1 MVLLYY
7 ANDRDPAL
15 WIDALKAAG
24 PEFEIRQWPD
34 ASSPGRDRLCPAL
47 ESPHRSCFTACPAS
61 RPSFPLARGWITCC
75 GPRGCPRDLPLVR
88 VAEPDLTN
96 RMSEYVVLQVL
107 IHHRRQRA
115 YDKSQRHQE
124 WRPLPQRAAAQVRVG
139 VMGLG
144 VLGRDAAAK
153 LRTLGFRVAGWSR
166 TARNLEG
173 IDCFAGDSG
182 LVPFLNRSEILV
194 CLLPVTAHTR
204 GILNRSLFDELATGE
219 TGPVLINAGRGALQ
233 VEEDILAALE
243 TGTLRAATLDTFV
256 REPLPPESPLWSH
269 PDITVTPH
277 IAATSD
283 PGAIAASV
291 IGQIRRFESG
301 DSLENL
307 VDRDLG
313 Y

>member
-24 PEFEIRQWPD
+24 PEIEIRQWPD
-34 ASSPGRDRLCPAL
+34 TGPGEEIAYAL
-47 ESPHRSCFTACPAS
+47 LWNPPQELFRSLSGLKVVFSLGAGVDHLLRAPGL
-61 RPSFPLARGWITCC
+61 PPG
-75 GPRGCPRDLPLVR
+75 LPLVR
-88 VAEPDLTN
+88 VAEPDLTS

-107 IHHRRQRA
+107 MHHRRQRA
-115 YDKSQRHQE
+115 YDELQRHRE

-144 VLGRDAAAK
+144 VLGQDAAAK
-153 LRTLGFRVAGWSR
+153 LRTLGFQVAGWSR
-166 TARNLEG
+166 TAKSLEG

-182 LVPFLNRSEILV
+182 LVPFLNCSEILV
-194 CLLPVTAHTR
+194 CLLPVTEHTR
-204 GILNRSLFDELATGE
+204 GILNRSLFDELAAGE

-233 VEEDILAALE
+233 VEEDIIAALE

-256 REPLPPESPLWSH
+256 REPLPPKSPLWSH

-283 PGAIAASV
+283 PGAIADFV

-301 DSLENL
+301 GKLESL
-307 VDRDLG
+307 VDRDRG

>member
-7 ANDRDPAL
+7 ANDRDPAP

-34 ASSPGRDRLCPAL
+34 A
-47 ESPHRSCFTACPAS
+47 
-61 RPSFPLARGWITCC
+61 
-75 GPRGCPRDLPLVR
+75 GPRDEIYYALLWNPPQELFRSLSGLKVVFSLGAGVDHLLRAPGLPPGLPLVR

-107 IHHRRQRA
+107 MHHRRQRA
-115 YDKSQRHQE
+115 YDKSQGHQE

-153 LRTLGFRVAGWSR
+153 LSALGFQVAGWSR
-166 TARNLEG
+166 TAKNLEG
-173 IDCFAGDSG
+173 IDCFAGNSG
-182 LVPFLNRSEILV
+182 LVPFLNRTEILV
-194 CLLPVTAHTR
+194 CLLPVTEHTR
-204 GILNRSLFDELATGE
+204 CILNLSLFNELAKGE

-233 VEEDILAALE
+233 AEEDILAALE
-243 TGTLRAATLDTFV
+243 EGTLRAATLDTFV

-269 PDITVTPH
+269 PRITVTPH

-301 DSLENL
+301 GGLENL

>member
-7 ANDRDPAL
+7 ANDRDPAP

-24 PEFEIRQWPD
+24 SEFEIRQWPD
-34 ASSPGRDRLCPAL
+34 
-47 ESPHRSCFTACPAS
+47 T
-61 RPSFPLARGWITCC
+61 
-75 GPRGCPRDLPLVR
+75 GPRDEIDYALLWNPPQELFQGLSNLKVVFSLGAGVDQLLQTPDLPLGLPLVR

-107 IHHRRQRA
+107 MHHRRQRA
-115 YDKSQRHQE
+115 YDESQGRRE

-144 VLGRDAAAK
+144 VLGGDAATK
-153 LRTLGFRVAGWSR
+153 LRTLGFQVAGWSR
-166 TARNLEG
+166 TARNMEG

-194 CLLPVTAHTR
+194 CLLPVTAYTR
-204 GILNRSLFDELATGE
+204 GILKRSLFEELAAGE
-219 TGPVLINAGRGALQ
+219 TGAVLINAGRGALQ

-256 REPLPPESPLWSH
+256 REPLPPESRLWSH
-269 PDITVTPH
+269 PGITVTPH

-283 PGAIAASV
+283 PGAIAATV
-291 IGQIRRFESG
+291 IEQIRRFESG
-301 DSLENL
+301 GNLENL
-307 VDRDLG
+307 VDRDRG